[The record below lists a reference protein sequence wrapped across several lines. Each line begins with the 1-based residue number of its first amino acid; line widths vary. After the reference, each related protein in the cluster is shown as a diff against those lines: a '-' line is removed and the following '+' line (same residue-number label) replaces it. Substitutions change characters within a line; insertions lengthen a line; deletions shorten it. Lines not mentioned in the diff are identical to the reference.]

1 MKKLWKKWKNF
12 YRNNKVLAMLIII
25 IIICFIVIFM
35 ACFQYFFMGIATNK
49 YGDRL
54 DPIKNVKIS
63 NSKQDSIAK
72 KLKATEKVKNS
83 SVNVTGRI
91 IYVTIITEDS
101 ASIEEGEGIAVTVLD
116 MLSEKQKNSYDI
128 QFFLKN
134 DSKETGFSLMGAKNI
149 NSNAISWTNNTA
161 ENA

>member
-72 KLKATEKVKNS
+72 KLKATEKVKKA

>member
-72 KLKATEKVKNS
+72 KLKATEKVKKA

-101 ASIEEGEGIAVTVLD
+101 ASIEEGEGIAVAVLD